1 MSDYILNTPGN
12 VMMRDVTAE
21 ENMKRSNYRIADNID
36 YLDGDLK
43 SSIKHPG
50 DPDYNS

>member
-1 MSDYILNTPGN
+1 
-12 VMMRDVTAE
+12 MREVTAE

-43 SSIKHPG
+43 SSIFHILEILKIKVKLT
-50 DPDYNS
+50 NQ